1 MGMEI
6 PITNSGFQILV
17 CYQSRMSDE
26 KYLRLDGLTV
36 MFDVQRGGQ
45 SIGIVWEDK
54 GQWYADP
61 QSMAAPQIC
70 ETTRE
75 AAADKL

>member
-1 MGMEI
+1 
-6 PITNSGFQILV
+6 
-17 CYQSRMSDE
+17 MSDE

-54 GQWYADP
+54 GRWYADP
-61 QSMAAPQIC
+61 QSMGSPQIC
-70 ETTRE
+70 EATRE
-75 AAADKL
+75 AAAEKL